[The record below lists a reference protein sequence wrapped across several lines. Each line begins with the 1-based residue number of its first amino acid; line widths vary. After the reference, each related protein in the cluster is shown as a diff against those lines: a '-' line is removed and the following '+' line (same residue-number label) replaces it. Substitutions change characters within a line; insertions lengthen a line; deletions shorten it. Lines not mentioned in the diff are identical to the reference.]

1 MATGAMVPVLVR
13 LHQSDQKLLDLLA
26 DELRSGRSGVVA
38 IALRHLAT
46 TLGKSEPVHM
56 TAPPTNVQGA
66 NPRHPTTAAVR
77 SRK

>member
-1 MATGAMVPVLVR
+1 MATGAMVPVLIR
-13 LHQSDQKLLDLLA
+13 LHPSDQRLLDVLA
-26 DELRSGRSGVVA
+26 DELRSGRSGILA

-56 TAPPTNVQGA
+56 TAPLTNGHRG
-66 NPRHPTTAAVR
+66 NLRDSTKAAVR